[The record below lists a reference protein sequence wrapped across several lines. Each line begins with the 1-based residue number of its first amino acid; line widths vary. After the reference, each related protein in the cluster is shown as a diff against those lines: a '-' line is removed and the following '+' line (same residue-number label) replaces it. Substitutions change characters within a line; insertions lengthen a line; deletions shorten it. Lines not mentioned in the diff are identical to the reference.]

1 MANNMKIDRPA
12 KELTLP
18 DSDVTFRMT
27 YVVFNDILRFVGN
40 IDEAMVSIM
49 TNQEVRDLIIRRML
63 TDNDTPVQDI
73 KDLISSDKV
82 EIDIFE
88 IEDVLAWVMEHVT
101 YFFMKTATRIQE
113 SVGKYPEMLQKMKT
127 SSDRSKIGSTLSE
140 TTNKS
145 AGLTESDQANT
156 TD

>member
-1 MANNMKIDRPA
+1 MVSNTKIDRPA
-12 KELTLP
+12 KELTLE
-18 DSDVTFRMT
+18 DSEATFRMT

-63 TDNDTPVQDI
+63 TDNDKPIQDI
-73 KDLISSDKV
+73 KDLIPSEQVS
-82 EIDIFE
+82 IDIFE

-113 SVGKYPEMLQKMKT
+113 SVGKYPEMLQRMKT
-127 SSDRSKIGSTLSE
+127 SSDHSKTGSTPSE
-140 TTNKS
+140 TTSKS
-145 AGLTESDQANT
+145 VGLTESDRVST